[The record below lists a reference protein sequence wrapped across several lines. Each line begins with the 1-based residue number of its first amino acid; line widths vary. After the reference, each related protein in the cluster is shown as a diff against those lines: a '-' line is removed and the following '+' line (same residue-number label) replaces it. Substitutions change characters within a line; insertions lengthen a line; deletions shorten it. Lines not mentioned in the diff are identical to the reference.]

1 MKKIYLTKEEYDKK
15 IFEYGRVG
23 KGYRAKP
30 MSLEIKEKEN
40 EMNNVQEIRKE
51 LENEFGT
58 NLEELKK
65 SDDYEKK
72 SNFLDE
78 FVKKYDE
85 STKKTI
91 NLENQIIMK

>member
-1 MKKIYLTKEEYDKK
+1 
-15 IFEYGRVG
+15 
-23 KGYRAKP
+23 
-30 MSLEIKEKEN
+30 
-40 EMNNVQEIRKE
+40 MNNVQEIRKE

-91 NLENQIIMK
+91 NLEKLIERQNERKRSLFEKFGEVEVEKKKQEIRNLENQIIMK